1 MYTDPFLKVA
11 DCIDGVRM
19 ASIEDMIAMKMNVV
33 SRGGRKKDFWDLHM
47 LLTEYPLAEMF
58 ALHARRHEWEHNKDE
73 LLERLTD
80 FRMADEDPDP
90 VCLRGLDWSDI
101 KLDLVDAV
109 EAFAESR

>member
-1 MYTDPFLKVA
+1 
-11 DCIDGVRM
+11 
-19 ASIEDMIAMKMNVV
+19 MKMNVV
-33 SRGGRKKDFWDLHM
+33 SRGGRKKDFWDLNM

-58 ALHARRHEWEHNKDE
+58 ALH
-73 LLERLTD
+73 ERLTD

-109 EAFAESR
+109 KAFAESR

>member
-1 MYTDPFLKVA
+1 MYTDPFLKIS
-11 DCIDGVRM
+11 DCIDGVRI

-58 ALHARRHEWEHNKDE
+58 ALHARRHEWEHNADE

-109 EAFAESR
+109 EAFAKNQ